1 MKCQQNYLKNN
12 KGSSS
17 FLFSIEI
24 KNREVF
30 PVYFL
35 YLKEKNAKLL

>member
-12 KGSSS
+12 KGSRS

-30 PVYFL
+30 PVCFL